1 VIAKL
6 KQQLMK
12 QRKTKGEKIQKYNTE
27 ELLQKGNNTENRGRD
42 GQETRNNTPGR
53 GYSERMRLVRKRKVC
68 KKV

>member
-12 QRKTKGEKIQKYNTE
+12 QKKTKGEKIQKYNTE
-27 ELLQKGNNTENRGRD
+27 KLLLKENNTEKRGTD

-53 GYSERMRLVRKRKVC
+53 GYSERMSLVRKRKVC